1 VHARP
6 FLFTL
11 LSIVICTFY
20 FYAASR
26 ISAFFFSEDGEVFA
40 ENTYIATVDVSGK
53 TKNEAILLLRR
64 SWEEREIHIELS
76 WSDEQVEIDGKLFFD
91 LNVEESVNR
100 SQSGELNSPIINV
113 NSKEL
118 ADKIVENFLS
128 IKKENIDLAKLTSF
142 LKEWAANWKNHT
154 VNVDLTNFQLEDQ
167 NITVLNEVLAP
178 SSFTTKGL
186 QQLVEEHPTIEIKEH
201 QIFSLLNWMEKERIS
216 YLSDNDLSVLGT
228 YLYELIL
235 PTNFQIIERNRHQQ
249 LPEYAKIGYDVYVKG
264 KDQYDFSFFN
274 GNNVAYSIEWSM
286 VQGNLYLVLT
296 GYPFSHKYEIKVKDY
311 QTFTPKTIVRYHPF
325 VEDNKVKVIE
335 RGKNGEYAKVV
346 RQTYTSKGELLNEE
360 TISEDYYPPIHRVE
374 LHPIDGETT
383 SMTSE
388 SEQNDKNE
396 LESVYDNGETIIK

>member
-154 VNVDLTNFQLEDQ
+154 VNVDLTNLQLEDQ

-216 YLSDNDLSVLGT
+216 YLT
-228 YLYELIL
+228 MI
-235 PTNFQIIERNRHQQ
+235 
-249 LPEYAKIGYDVYVKG
+249 
-264 KDQYDFSFFN
+264 
-274 GNNVAYSIEWSM
+274 
-286 VQGNLYLVLT
+286 
-296 GYPFSHKYEIKVKDY
+296 
-311 QTFTPKTIVRYHPF
+311 
-325 VEDNKVKVIE
+325 
-335 RGKNGEYAKVV
+335 
-346 RQTYTSKGELLNEE
+346 
-360 TISEDYYPPIHRVE
+360 
-374 LHPIDGETT
+374 
-383 SMTSE
+383 
-388 SEQNDKNE
+388 
-396 LESVYDNGETIIK
+396 